1 MVSGWRRPPP
11 RSTDDP
17 LLRIAARG
25 YRRVIASRRYLAAVA
40 LALGVAFAAPVGG
53 EASTNGPVA
62 EMAKTC
68 GSGYVHARING
79 AEKCLR
85 RGEYCAHSANRQ
97 YRRYGYS
104 CTKRDANGAYH
115 LT

>member
-1 MVSGWRRPPP
+1 MLRVS
-11 RSTDDP
+11 
-17 LLRIAARG
+17 ACG
-25 YRRVIASRRYLAAVA
+25 YRRVIAPRPYLAALAVA
-40 LALGVAFAAPVGG
+40 VGVAFAIPAGG
-53 EASTNGPVA
+53 DASTNGPVA
-62 EMAKTC
+62 QSAKTC

-97 YRRYGYS
+97 YHRYGYS
-104 CTKRDANGAYH
+104 CTKRDGNGAYH